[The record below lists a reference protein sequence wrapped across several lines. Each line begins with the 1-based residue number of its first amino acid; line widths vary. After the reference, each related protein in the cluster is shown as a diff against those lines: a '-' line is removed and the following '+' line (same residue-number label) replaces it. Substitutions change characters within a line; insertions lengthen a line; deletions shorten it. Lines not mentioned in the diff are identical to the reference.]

1 MLLFLFYLSTQD
13 EIPKMINLKFF
24 DTDSQN
30 VTKYS
35 FPYFIQ
41 IVHIYV
47 LFCVP
52 CYCIFYCIK

>member
-30 VTKYS
+30 VTKCS

-47 LFCVP
+47 LFDVP
-52 CYCIFYCIK
+52 CYCIFFIV

>member
-1 MLLFLFYLSTQD
+1 
-13 EIPKMINLKFF
+13 MINLKFF

-47 LFCVP
+47 LFDVL
-52 CYCIFYCIK
+52 CYCIFFIV